1 MFPVPSSVASSL
13 TQWYGATP
21 SPKRLPFACYLQH
34 FRVTTLHL
42 QPICSSHILPTK
54 YLGTAYGLCTTCM
67 LSTYYYLYTSIII
80 HVFLFPLMYG
90 P

>member
-21 SPKRLPFACYLQH
+21 SPKNVSH
-34 FRVTTLHL
+34 LHA
-42 QPICSSHILPTK
+42 ICSSHILPTK